1 MYDLIIIGAGPAG
14 LTASIYASRYKIN
27 HIVVGEIPGGLISQA
42 HNVCN
47 FPTYKEISGF
57 ELMEKMKDHAE
68 GLGGQI
74 MSMEKISKIKKEN
87 DIFQLETESG
97 KTLASKSVLL
107 ATGTKYRKLG
117 LADEARL
124 LGRGVAYCAT
134 CDAMFFKDKTVAV
147 IGGGNSAMTSALYLS
162 EVAQKVYLIVRGD
175 KLKGEMVWADNILAN
190 KKIEVL
196 FETNV
201 LKLNGENKLESIE
214 LDKEVAGSKTL
225 TLDGFFIE
233 IGTEADTTLSDM
245 LGVELDR
252 GYIIVDSRQKTNVE
266 GLWSAGDI
274 TTGSGLFRQVITACS
289 EGAVATHEIF
299 SYLQKKKDGS
309 KE

>member
-14 LTASIYASRYKIN
+14 LTASIYASRYKMN
-27 HIVVGEIPGGLISQA
+27 HLVVGEIPGGLISQA

-57 ELMEKMKDHAE
+57 ELMEKMKNHAKD
-68 GLGGQI
+68 LGGQI
-74 MSMEKISKIKKEN
+74 MSMEKVVKIKKEKE
-87 DIFQLETESG
+87 IFKLETESG
-97 KTLASKSVLL
+97 KTLEAKSVLL

-124 LGRGVAYCAT
+124 TGRGVAYCAT
-134 CDAMFFKDKTVAV
+134 CDAMFFKEKVVGVVGA
-147 IGGGNSAMTSALYLS
+147 GNSAMTAALYLS
-162 EVAQKVYLIVRGD
+162 EVAKKVYLIVRSD

-190 KKIEVL
+190 EKIEVL

-201 LKLNGENKLESIE
+201 TKLNGENKLESVD
-214 LDKEVAGSKTL
+214 LDREVAGSKNL
-225 TLDGFFIE
+225 VLDGFFIE
-233 IGTEADTTLSDM
+233 IGTEPDTTLFDM
-245 LGVELDR
+245 LGVEVDK
-252 GYIIVDSRQKTNVE
+252 GYIVVDNKQKTNID

-289 EGAVATHEIF
+289 EGAVAAYDIF
-299 SYLQKKKDGS
+299 SYLQKIKDGDNQ
-309 KE
+309 

>member
-57 ELMEKMKDHAE
+57 ELMEKMKNHVE
-68 GLGGQI
+68 GLGGEI
-74 MSMEKISKIKKEN
+74 MSMEKVTKIKKEK
-87 DIFQLETESG
+87 DFFKLETESG
-97 KTLASKSVLL
+97 KILESKSVLL

-117 LADEARL
+117 LEDEARL
-124 LGRGVAYCAT
+124 IGKGVAYCAT
-134 CDAMFFKDKTVAV
+134 CDAMFFKNKIVGV
-147 IGGGNSAMTSALYLS
+147 VGGGNSALTSALYLS
-162 EVAQKVYLIVRGD
+162 EVAQKVYLIVRSD
-175 KLKGEMVWADNILAN
+175 RLKGEMVWADNVLSN
-190 KKIEVL
+190 KKIDVL

-201 LKLNGENKLESIE
+201 VKLNGENKLESIE
-214 LDKEVAGSKTL
+214 LNREVAGSKNL

-233 IGTEADTTLSDM
+233 IGTEPDTALFDM
-245 LGVELDR
+245 LEVKVDR
-252 GYIIVDSRQKTNVE
+252 GYIVVDGQQKTNIE

-289 EGAVATHEIF
+289 EGAVAVYDIF
-299 SYLQKKKDGS
+299 SYLQKKKENSDN
-309 KE
+309 